1 MSGKYTEAQAKATK
15 NYLERKKLV
24 EIKFRVPEEQRTYL
38 QEKVKEMG
46 YKSFNEFV
54 IEALE
59 EKIEKGSLQ

>member
-15 NYLERKKLV
+15 SYLERNKLV
-24 EIKFRVPEEQRTYL
+24 EIKFRVPEAKRTYF

-54 IEALE
+54 VEALE
-59 EKIEKGSLQ
+59 EKIEKGSL